1 MYQVFYKEKVIL
13 LTDVIEQDTGLVVLP
28 LKNIKLK
35 KVIKILNKKSTI
47 SVHLFH
53 KNRDNLL
60 KYFFKSIKIVIA
72 AGGKIINSKSDTL
85 FIYRDDK
92 WDLPKGKS
100 EKNELLSDTAVRE
113 VIEETGIRG
122 VSIKKPLDV
131 TYHIFKRD
139 DEYRLKITYW
149 FEMFS
154 DYSGKFTPQLNE
166 NITDV
171 CWIKKENLENIKNN
185 SYPNIKLLF

>member
-35 KVIKILNKKSTI
+35 NVIKILNKKSTK
-47 SVHLFH
+47 SLHLFH
-53 KNRDNLL
+53 ENRDNLL
-60 KYFFKSIKIVIA
+60 KYFFKSIKTVIA
-72 AGGKIINSKSDTL
+72 AGGKIINSKSDIL
-85 FIYRDDK
+85 FIYRDNK

-100 EKNELLSDTAVRE
+100 EKNELLSETAIRE
-113 VIEETGIRG
+113 VIEETGIKG
-122 VSIKKPLDV
+122 VSIKKPLDI

-171 CWIKKENLENIKNN
+171 CWVKKENLEIIKNN